1 MVLYNKA
8 LEHSFRPADS
18 SLTNSSPFSHS
29 GPRNYCSTLNSLNPT
44 SRNSTCTQGP
54 TVSISLAWFIPSS
67 LEPSGRVCD
76 VTKDRISFVSK
87 AESYPRLHYFPCLS
101 VVDRRLILNWLVR
114 QLFRTEKPLVRGWGI
129 WQHMS
134 VASLPSCW
142 LWQPLITFSWNCCLR
157 GGIPWVLL
165 GLCNIYRE
173 KVWVWNISWLFQ
185 GSLTFSWWLL
195 PDDGGEV
202 SLQEWGWLSC
212 RQCISDSA
220 VAAVPESGCNSGAH
234 RASAPLSDWG
244 IYSSDSH
251 FSVWVFRRQCRPLWS
266 VG

>member
-1 MVLYNKA
+1 M
-8 LEHSFRPADS
+8 
-18 SLTNSSPFSHS
+18 
-29 GPRNYCSTLNSLNPT
+29 
-44 SRNSTCTQGP
+44 
-54 TVSISLAWFIPSS
+54 SISLAWLIPSS
-67 LEPSGRVCD
+67 LEPFGCICD

-101 VVDRRLILNWLVR
+101 IVDRRLILNWLVR
-114 QLFRTEKPLVRGWGI
+114 QLFRTEKPLVCGWGI

-157 GGIPWVLL
+157 GELPWVLL

-185 GSLTFSWWLL
+185 GSLTFSRWLL
-195 PDDGGEV
+195 PDDRGEV

-212 RQCISDSA
+212 RQCTLWLCCDYCPWEWVQLRSTQGICLSVWLGASIPVTVISQ
-220 VAAVPESGCNSGAH
+220 SGCSGGNVV
-234 RASAPLSDWG
+234 LSD
-244 IYSSDSH
+244 
-251 FSVWVFRRQCRPLWS
+251 L
-266 VG
+266 